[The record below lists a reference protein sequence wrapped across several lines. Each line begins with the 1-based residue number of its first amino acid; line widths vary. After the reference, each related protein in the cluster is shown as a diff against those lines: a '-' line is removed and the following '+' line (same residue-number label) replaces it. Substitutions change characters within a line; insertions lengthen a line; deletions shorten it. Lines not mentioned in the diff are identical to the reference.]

1 MAQRKVNNNKQ
12 VRSSASSAA
21 HFQALNAARFRMPGA
36 NHSPSIT
43 TLDHKDDNQIDWMII
58 KDQARRRCDRIC
70 PICLL
75 TFLSSSGQE
84 RLLSCS
90 HLFHR
95 QCLRSL
101 EKFAGGI
108 KVCPICRTSNYQTQ
122 LTSLGSENNKVYSIC
137 MIQALM
143 RGYLARVAFRTMLR
157 EYYRGGTHGDKTSIM
172 RKRFYEQ
179 ELSYHNHLAQRDADE
194 FKCEVDQLFRYSSIH
209 PTYVHNT
216 LYNIHI
222 ILSTILCAARPM
234 RLCKR
239 ASA

>member
-1 MAQRKVNNNKQ
+1 MAQRKINGSKQ
-12 VRSSASSAA
+12 VRSTAGSAA

-43 TLDHKDDNQIDWMII
+43 PDYKDDNQIDWMIV
-58 KDQARRRCDRIC
+58 KDQARRRRDRIC

-75 TFLSSSGQE
+75 AFLASSGQE

-90 HLFHR
+90 HLFHS

-122 LTSLGSENNKVYSIC
+122 LTSLGSENNKIYSTC
-137 MIQALM
+137 MIQSLI
-143 RGYLARVAFRTMLR
+143 RGYLARTAFRTMLR
-157 EYYRGGTHGDKTSIM
+157 EYYRGGTHGDKSSIM

-179 ELSYHNHLAQRDADE
+179 ELSYHNHLTQRDADE
-194 FKCEVDQLFRYSSIH
+194 FKCEVDQLFRYATPNHHHTHTCKLQSV
-209 PTYVHNT
+209 TYALPYLFYDV
-216 LYNIHI
+216 
-222 ILSTILCAARPM
+222 
-234 RLCKR
+234 
-239 ASA
+239 